1 MKNKVGIIAGAVGA
15 VAGVIACAAIYVVKK
30 RQPPTPFDEVNDIR
44 TRYEDKEISETEL
57 EENNMISEGGVSS
70 IQYEEKVK

>member
-15 VAGVIACAAIYVVKK
+15 VAGVLACAVYVVKK
-30 RQPPTPFDEVNDIR
+30 QQPPTPFDEVNDIR
-44 TRYEDKEISETEL
+44 TRYADKEISETEL

-70 IQYEEKVK
+70 LQYEEKVK

>member
-30 RQPPTPFDEVNDIR
+30 QQPPTPFDEVNDIR
-44 TRYEDKEISETEL
+44 TRYADKEISETEL
-57 EENNMISEGGVSS
+57 EKNNMISEGGVSS

>member
-15 VAGVIACAAIYVVKK
+15 VAGVLACAVVDVIKK
-30 RQPPTPFDEVNDIR
+30 QQPPTPFDEVNDIR
-44 TRYEDKEISETEL
+44 TRYADKEISETEL

-70 IQYEEKVK
+70 LQYEEKVK

>member
-1 MKNKVGIIAGAVGA
+1 MKNKVGIIAGAVAG
-15 VAGVIACAAIYVVKK
+15 VAGVLACAAIYVVKK
-30 RQPPTPFDEVNDIR
+30 QMPPTPFDEVNDIR
-44 TRYEDKEISETEL
+44 TRYEDKEILETEL

>member
-15 VAGVIACAAIYVVKK
+15 VAGVITCAAIYVVKK
-30 RQPPTPFDEVNDIR
+30 QQPPTPFDEVNDIR